1 MGSLL
6 ARWSV
11 LGSEAG
17 RNGKK
22 NLHAASLDLRGWLA
36 PGAGDLLAV
45 WVKRAAGFS
54 GCGT

>member
-1 MGSLL
+1 
-6 ARWSV
+6 
-11 LGSEAG
+11 
-17 RNGKK
+17 
-22 NLHAASLDLRGWLA
+22 LRGWLA

>member
-11 LGSEAG
+11 LGSEAE

-36 PGAGDLLAV
+36 PGEGDLLAV
-45 WVKRAAGFS
+45 WVKRAAGFL
-54 GCGT
+54 GCGM